1 MTAASH
7 NTGRNPLV
15 GAAILAAMVL
25 LFAVYVLFN
34 LQKIAYIN
42 AEYGA
47 LLAGA
52 PAPAVT
58 LKLDGERLARFRLP
72 SSGIFDAG
80 GSRQIHFERLDD
92 ATFERLR
99 KGFEAAEVYMN
110 GARLD
115 VRKGGGKE
123 FLAVI
128 FEDWKIY
135 LVGEDDTKVIAGL
148 LYNENRNARDVLF
161 CRGDALCPEIRL
173 AWTGGVSP
181 LRGPFLDTD
190 LLPQRRGMPRGRWMG
205 SNASFVIASETTRE
219 VTLLITALLPRGSE
233 FVSVAGSS
241 VQTQEVTAGQ
251 RRVIVGG
258 KTFLLGRLHADIDV
272 QQGNNPVT
280 IKVRSAS
287 SARNAKDNA
296 QAYIVKAQ
304 ISSKYKTMQ
313 EESPED

>member
-1 MTAASH
+1 MTATSH
-7 NTGRNPLV
+7 NTGSSPLV

-42 AEYGA
+42 AEYGI
-47 LLAGA
+47 LFSGA
-52 PAPAVT
+52 PAPEMT
-58 LKLDGERLARFRLP
+58 LKVDGERLARFRIP

-80 GSRQIHFERLDD
+80 GSRQIHFERLDG

-99 KGFEAAEVYMN
+99 QGFEDAEVYMN

-128 FEDWKIY
+128 FEDWKVY

-190 LLPQRRGMPRGRWMG
+190 LLPQRRSMPRGRWG
-205 SNASFVIASETTRE
+205 LGPASTFVIEAKEPRKVRIALAALDPSRE
-219 VTLLITALLPRGSE
+219 QQIVLKGESISSMRKINPRRS
-233 FVSVAGSS
+233 
-241 VQTQEVTAGQ
+241 
-251 RRVIVGG
+251 RINIGG
-258 KTFLLGRLHADIDV
+258 KTFYARQYVAELDLRAGTNEVRIEYSDYQQNNKRPGDV
-272 QQGNNPVT
+272 
-280 IKVRSAS
+280 SAYLI
-287 SARNAKDNA
+287 N
-296 QAYIVKAQ
+296 VLV
-304 ISSKYKTMQ
+304 Q
-313 EESPED
+313 EP